1 MGVGQDGSEATHSP
15 SKSVTLSVSAREAR
29 ISVLSL
35 SSYLIFI
42 SKNPEEIVQGS
53 RVRAPS
59 QKHMPQPDFWELL
72 VACVSAP
79 DTGRVN
85 EKTTLSLLL
94 QLCRLGSQPT
104 LGTAETTQLWA
115 RGTGGHA
122 NKETQPLGWCGPTM
136 SATGKLHVPARAD
149 NSKAPSRLEFY
160 LHQGSWPSGL
170 PNVEV
175 SLSIQLHHQGG
186 HCA

>member
-1 MGVGQDGSEATHSP
+1 M
-15 SKSVTLSVSAREAR
+15 
-29 ISVLSL
+29 LSL

-149 NSKAPSRLEFY
+149 NSKAQVDLSSICTRVPGLLAFLMLKCLSV
-160 LHQGSWPSGL
+160 STVTSSGRPL
-170 PNVEV
+170 CLVT
-175 SLSIQLHHQGG
+175 LL
-186 HCA
+186 